1 MNRRVLFVYV
11 LAINALLLTSARS
24 THAET
29 AESDTVPAPTSFLR
43 ALDTKV
49 QQIVRSEGSDTLSAA
64 DNARVRNL
72 INGAFDFEELS
83 RLSLGEHWDGRTVD
97 ESRDFVSV
105 YRGIIERRNF
115 DIFVQYYRE
124 GDISYVAE
132 AIDASGR
139 ARVEAQVPMKRETK
153 QIVYAMHQPQ
163 SQDWRIFDL
172 SIDGASTVDGNRR
185 TYGRYIARHSFEKLL
200 ERLRVQLT
208 QLQQDDR

>member
-1 MNRRVLFVYV
+1 MNRRVLLCV
-11 LAINALLLTSARS
+11 LAINALCLTTVHS
-24 THAET
+24 THAEIT
-29 AESDTVPAPTSFLR
+29 DPDVVPAPTTFLQK
-43 ALDTKV
+43 LDTQV
-49 QQIVRSEGSDTLSAA
+49 QQIVRGEGSDTLSAE

-72 INGAFDFEELS
+72 INSAFDFEELS
-83 RLSLGEHWDGRTVD
+83 RLSLGEHWDGRTMD
-97 ESRDFVSV
+97 ERRDFVSV

-132 AIDASGR
+132 AIDDSGR

-163 SQDWRIFDL
+163 SQDWRIYDL

>member
-1 MNRRVLFVYV
+1 MNRRVLLCV
-11 LAINALLLTSARS
+11 LAINALCLTTVHS

-29 AESDTVPAPTSFLR
+29 TDPDAVPAPTTFLQK
-43 ALDTKV
+43 LDTQV
-49 QQIVRSEGSDTLSAA
+49 QQIVRGEGSDTLSAA

-72 INGAFDFEELS
+72 INSAFDFEELS
-83 RLSLGEHWDGRTVD
+83 RLSLGEHWDGRTMD
-97 ESRDFVSV
+97 ERRDFVSV

-132 AIDASGR
+132 AIDDSGR

-163 SQDWRIFDL
+163 SQDWRIYDL
-172 SIDGASTVDGNRR
+172 SIDGASTVTGNRR
-185 TYGRYIARHSFEKLL
+185 TYGRYIARHSFDKLM
-200 ERLRVQLT
+200 ERLRAQLSA
-208 QLQQDDR
+208 LQ

>member
-1 MNRRVLFVYV
+1 MNRRVLLCV
-11 LAINALLLTSARS
+11 LAINALCLTTVHS
-24 THAET
+24 THAKT
-29 AESDTVPAPTSFLR
+29 TDPDVVPAPTTFLQK
-43 ALDTKV
+43 LDTQV
-49 QQIVRSEGSDTLSAA
+49 QQIVRGEGSDTLSAE

-72 INGAFDFEELS
+72 INSAFDFEELS
-83 RLSLGEHWDGRTVD
+83 RLSLGEHWDGRTMD
-97 ESRDFVSV
+97 ERRDFVSV

-132 AIDASGR
+132 AIDDSGR

-163 SQDWRIFDL
+163 SQDWRIYDL